1 MARRIVRGSKFR
13 VGQRVIVDGDYNG
26 DYCGRVIKTH
36 PRLGKLAK
44 GYGDGTCIAP
54 GVTVLVDR
62 WDGVDYLGQRPGF
75 ESFEIIAHDAE
86 TRSANSHALC

>member
-26 DYCGRVIKTH
+26 DYFGRVIKTH
-36 PRLGKLAK
+36 PRLGTLA
-44 GYGDGTCIAP
+44 TP

-62 WDGVDYLGQRPGF
+62 WGDVDYRGQCPGF
-75 ESFEIIAHDAE
+75 ESFEIIAHDAK
-86 TRSANSHALC
+86 TRSAN

>member
-26 DYCGRVIKTH
+26 DYIGRVVKTH
-36 PRLGKLAK
+36 IRLTKAPSIHDETPL
-44 GYGDGTCIAP
+44 TAP

-62 WDGVDYLGQRPGF
+62 WEGVDYLGQHPGF

-86 TRSANSHALC
+86 TRSAN

>member
-26 DYCGRVIKTH
+26 DYIGRVVKTH
-36 PRLGKLAK
+36 IRLTKTPSIH
-44 GYGDGTCIAP
+44 DESTITAP

-62 WDGVDYLGQRPGF
+62 WEGVDYLGQCPGF
-75 ESFEIIAHDAE
+75 ESFEIDAHDEE
-86 TRSANSHALC
+86 TRCAN

>member
-26 DYCGRVIKTH
+26 DYYGRVVKTH
-36 PRLGKLAK
+36 PRLVKTPSMTGS
-44 GYGDGTCIAP
+44 GTFIAP

-62 WDGVDYLGQRPGF
+62 WEGVDYLGQHPGF
-75 ESFEIIAHDAE
+75 ESFEIEAHDAE

>member
-26 DYCGRVIKTH
+26 DYIGRVIKTH
-36 PRLGKLAK
+36 TRLTKTPSIHGE
-44 GYGDGTCIAP
+44 GTIIAP
-54 GVTVLVDR
+54 GVTVLVDH
-62 WDGVDYLGQRPGF
+62 WEGVDYLGQRPGF

-86 TRSANSHALC
+86 TRSAN

>member
-26 DYCGRVIKTH
+26 DYFGRVVKTH
-36 PRLGKLAK
+36 VRLVKTPSIHGE
-44 GYGDGTCIAP
+44 GTIIAP

-62 WDGVDYLGQRPGF
+62 WEGVDYLGQHPGF

-86 TRSANSHALC
+86 TRCAN

>member
-26 DYCGRVIKTH
+26 DYFGRVIKTH
-36 PRLGKLAK
+36 ARLVKTPSIHG
-44 GYGDGTCIAP
+44 GGTCIAP
-54 GVTVLVDR
+54 GVTVLVDH
-62 WDGVDYLGQRPGF
+62 WEGVDYLGQYSGF

-86 TRSANSHALC
+86 TRCAN

>member
-26 DYCGRVIKTH
+26 DYSGRVIETH
-36 PRLGKLAK
+36 TRLAK
-44 GYGDGTCIAP
+44 TRSIHGEGTIIAP

-62 WDGVDYLGQRPGF
+62 WEGVDYLGQRPGF

-86 TRSANSHALC
+86 TRCAN